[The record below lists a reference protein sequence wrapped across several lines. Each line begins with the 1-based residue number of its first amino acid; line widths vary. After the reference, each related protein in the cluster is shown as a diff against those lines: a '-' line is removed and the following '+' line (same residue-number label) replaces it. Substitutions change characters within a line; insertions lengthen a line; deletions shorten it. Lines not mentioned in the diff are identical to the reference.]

1 MGTIPRPPNPL
12 DVCSFLHYT
21 CKHQCLF
28 LVFVPKKSQEIWNPP
43 QSPALPMVV
52 HEESRDVSAV
62 CHLLSMNSH
71 PRLLPLIPC
80 TFRDPTRGCFTK
92 FTFPYGRTNP
102 SLAGGLFLLHFP
114 LENSCYLPD
123 YPEAELNKNWEWNPR
138 NTGHFCA
145 FPAQAEHN
153 KPSN

>member
-1 MGTIPRPPNPL
+1 MFAVSFITPVSISAYFWFLSLKNPRKFGIP
-12 DVCSFLHYT
+12 SH
-21 CKHQCLF
+21 
-28 LVFVPKKSQEIWNPP
+28 
-43 QSPALPMVV
+43 PMVV

-92 FTFPYGRTNP
+92 FTLPYGRTNP
-102 SLAGGLFLLHFP
+102 SLAGGLLLLHFP
-114 LENSCYLPD
+114 LENSCSLPD